1 MTAAKPSYEP
11 SLARYLAQ
19 INRFPML
26 DEAEEAALARRYRET
41 GDEAAARRLVTSH
54 LRLVAKLALGYRG
67 YGLPL
72 ADLISEGAIGMLK
85 ALKRFDP
92 DRGIRLAS
100 YAKWWIRAQI
110 QEYVL
115 RSSSLVK
122 IGTTAAEKKLF
133 FNLRKL
139 KARLGELDGTNISP
153 ESTARIAAAL
163 GVREAD
169 VMQMNARLS
178 AADDSLNAAF
188 DDGNGEWQDA
198 LADESENQE
207 AALARRDE
215 ADDRRGLLNLALAH
229 LHPREREI
237 IRARYLTEKAVPLE
251 VLAGRYGVTPQRIRQ
266 IELAAVEQL
275 QSTVR
280 RLVAGRSRSA
290 TTQRAA

>member
-1 MTAAKPSYEP
+1 MTPAKQSREP
-11 SLARYLAQ
+11 ALVRYLAE
-19 INRFPML
+19 IARFPML
-26 DEAEEAALARRYRET
+26 EEAQEIALARRYRES

-54 LRLVAKLALGYRG
+54 LRLVAKIALGYRG

-72 ADLISEGAIGMLK
+72 ADLISEGAVGMLK

-122 IGTTAAEKKLF
+122 MGTTAAEKKLF

-139 KARLGELDGTNISP
+139 KARWGEFDGANIST
-153 ESTARIAAAL
+153 ESITRIAAVL
-163 GVREAD
+163 GVRESD

-188 DDGNGEWQDA
+188 AEGEGEWQDA

-207 AALARRDE
+207 ATLARRDE
-215 ADDRRGLLNLALAH
+215 ADQRRELLNLALAH
-229 LHPREREI
+229 LNPREREI
-237 IRARYLTEKAVPLE
+237 VRERYLREKAIPLA
-251 VLAGRYGVTPQRIRQ
+251 VLADRYGVTPQRIRQ

-280 RLVAGRSRSA
+280 RLAAGRPISA